1 MNKKWKHS
9 DPYPTN
15 PFERV
20 SGKELVKLHHLN
32 KLAEQNKR
40 REQLPEAPF

>member
-20 SGKELVKLHHLN
+20 SGKELQKRHFLN